1 MRVRVHARSEQGW
14 QGCQNALTYSTRAAR
29 CENGRTAFGFHVALP
44 GSCSRSSP
52 LEHVTSTSRAR
63 GRRATS
69 RRPVTWAELGQ
80 RTGSGKPWQNGTQ
93 SRLRHAHEA
102 HRLTRRAGGED
113 VRTLIRT
120 RRKSY
125 RLVQTNLL
133 LVPGEPRLQHA
144 RIGQNKPEN
153 KLVADIINI
162 AHQTHR
168 SPSSIYH

>member
-1 MRVRVHARSEQGW
+1 MNASAAATHENCPATCSSKTCRPMRVRVHARSEQGG

-80 RTGSGKPWQNGTQ
+80 RTGWGKPWQNGTQ
-93 SRLRHAHEA
+93 SRLRYAHEA
-102 HRLTRRAGGED
+102 HRLSRRAGGED
-113 VRTLIRT
+113 VRTLNRT

-125 RLVQTNLL
+125 RLVQISYQRT
-133 LVPGEPRLQHA
+133 A
-144 RIGQNKPEN
+144 TTAGQNRPK
-153 KLVADIINI
+153 
-162 AHQTHR
+162 
-168 SPSSIYH
+168 